1 IGSSIDGIEK
11 VQIPDDLLISNCDD
25 PISAIVEST
34 YPDFFSHSS
43 GIDYLQQREILAL
56 ILDMEESINE
66 YM

>member
-11 VQIPDDLLISNCDD
+11 VQIPDDILINNCDD

-43 GIDYLQQREILAL
+43 DIDYLQQRAILAPT
-56 ILDMEESINE
+56 LDMVESINE